1 MIFNVGSLIRI
12 RSGFI
17 IWLFLFGFVLKLCS
31 HAQLTVLPLILT
43 DYGLTSFSI
52 GVVAAAYALGITF
65 GKPLVGI
72 YYHVLG
78 DRLVCLGAGLFV
90 AIASL
95 ILTTTRSI
103 WLLSAARLFFGLGV
117 AAMSVAYFSIVSARS
132 NASQVATD
140 LAYMS
145 LLWPLSQAIGSPL
158 GGFLLEHYSANFLFL
173 FSFALASASLIL
185 VIKESTKH
193 RGLGDPLGRN
203 TCAAHDESPLDGQFG
218 KDQQH
223 SRSSHKPHAIIEL
236 NLVLFGF
243 AGAAFGLVSL
253 YMPILLRNISPTT
266 NPGYYYLIVA
276 AVNCASRLV
285 LAPYFPGRT
294 GSFILTALILYIIT
308 FVLLGVTETAEV
320 CLVAAIAHGMA
331 AGLIFPN
338 LIARI
343 TETTDPAH
351 NSRKIGFGMALFEAG
366 TGLASLLFGAL
377 GGYFQAQTCLL
388 FGIII
393 MHLALFIEIMYRR
406 GSRELIQVAVPS

>member
-1 MIFNVGSLIRI
+1 MVSISSLIRI

-17 IWLFLFGFVLKLCS
+17 VWLFLFGFVLKLCS
-31 HAQLTVLPLILT
+31 HAQLTVLPLILI

-52 GVVAAAYALGITF
+52 GVVAAAYAVGITF
-65 GKPLVGI
+65 GKYLVGI

-78 DRLVCLGAGLFV
+78 DRLVCLGAGLFI
-90 AIASL
+90 AFASL
-95 ILTTTRSI
+95 VLTTTRSI

-132 NASQVATD
+132 SASHVATD

-158 GGFLLEHYSANFLFL
+158 GGFLLEHYNANLLFL
-173 FSFALASASLIL
+173 SSFVLAGVSLLL
-185 VIKESTKH
+185 VSRDSTQH
-193 RGLGDPLGRN
+193 EAPRPHHL
-203 TCAAHDESPLDGQFG
+203 SQ
-218 KDQQH
+218 KDHGAGCVEDRFLMEKQH
-223 SRSSHKPHAIIEL
+223 HLKSGSLFNRMEF
-236 NLVLFGF
+236 NLLLFGF

-276 AVNCASRLV
+276 AVNCASRLI

-294 GSFILTALILYIIT
+294 ALFILFSIILYIVT
-308 FVLLGVTETAEV
+308 FMLLGLADTAEV
-320 CLVAAIAHGMA
+320 CLVAAIAHGAA

-343 TETTDPAH
+343 TETSDPSQNA
-351 NSRKIGFGMALFEAG
+351 RKIGFGMALFEGG
-366 TGLASLLFGAL
+366 TGAASLLFGAL

-388 FGIII
+388 FGIVI
-393 MHLALFIEIMYRR
+393 MHLALFIEIAYRR
-406 GSRELIQVAVPS
+406 GSRRSIEVAVPL